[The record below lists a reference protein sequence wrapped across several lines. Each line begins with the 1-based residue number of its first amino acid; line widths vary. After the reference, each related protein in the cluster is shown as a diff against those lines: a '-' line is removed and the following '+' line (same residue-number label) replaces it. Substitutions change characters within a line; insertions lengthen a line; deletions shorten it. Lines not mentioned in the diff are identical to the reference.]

1 MDISFYFKLFLRR
14 LHYFLIMVVLCSA
27 AGIYLAR
34 ALPTVFEA
42 DARLLVENEQIPGDL
57 AASTV
62 QINANEQLQIIR
74 QRILTRDILIDM
86 ANRLDIYAD
95 ARRAG
100 DAPLNAEEIVAD
112 LRNRIRIDIPR
123 ANRRGESGATIVSIG
138 FQGPSGRIAAEV
150 TNEMVNLVLAEDVT
164 MRTRTARQTLE
175 FFEQQVEQLDRELSE
190 AASEVLTF
198 QEANIAALPDS
209 LEFRRGQQ
217 VAAQERLVLIER
229 QLAEI
234 RDREARIRQIIANN
248 GSIGDLGVDLR
259 ANETPEAARLRALK
273 EQRDSLLTVLSPENP
288 RMRLLD
294 QQITPL
300 EEVVAAQQQ
309 VASEA
314 GANGTT
320 EILSPIEMQLLDMEG
335 QLAFYE
341 DQRVLIQDE
350 IAALTR
356 SIAQTPANAVVL
368 AALERNRASIERRY
382 ETAVVNLAKA
392 ETGDTIEGLSKG
404 QKITIIEPAIAPR
417 TPSSPNR
424 PLIAAAGVG
433 AGIFLGVAIVVLLE
447 FFRAGIRRPVDLTK
461 GLGITPFATLP
472 YMLSRKEVVRRRLFV
487 WGGFVGVLAAVAL
500 SVWLVD
506 RYYMPIDRIA
516 ELIQQRLR

>member
-209 LEFRRGQQ
+209 L
-217 VAAQERLVLIER
+217 
-229 QLAEI
+229 
-234 RDREARIRQIIANN
+234 
-248 GSIGDLGVDLR
+248 
-259 ANETPEAARLRALK
+259 
-273 EQRDSLLTVLSPENP
+273 
-288 RMRLLD
+288 
-294 QQITPL
+294 
-300 EEVVAAQQQ
+300 
-309 VASEA
+309 
-314 GANGTT
+314 
-320 EILSPIEMQLLDMEG
+320 
-335 QLAFYE
+335 
-341 DQRVLIQDE
+341 
-350 IAALTR
+350 
-356 SIAQTPANAVVL
+356 
-368 AALERNRASIERRY
+368 
-382 ETAVVNLAKA
+382 
-392 ETGDTIEGLSKG
+392 
-404 QKITIIEPAIAPR
+404 
-417 TPSSPNR
+417 
-424 PLIAAAGVG
+424 
-433 AGIFLGVAIVVLLE
+433 
-447 FFRAGIRRPVDLTK
+447 
-461 GLGITPFATLP
+461 
-472 YMLSRKEVVRRRLFV
+472 
-487 WGGFVGVLAAVAL
+487 
-500 SVWLVD
+500 
-506 RYYMPIDRIA
+506 
-516 ELIQQRLR
+516 